1 MSITCCYNGRP
12 IQYERGVISSNHNA
26 ELYHAICDYLWQ
38 HGYEWGGGSVE
49 LTAGG
54 TRVNLSVQTPA
65 ATGVQEMGPFM
76 KRVFGFK
83 ELYLDAHS
91 VN

>member
-1 MSITCCYNGRP
+1 MNVTSYKGRL
-12 IQYERGVISSNHNA
+12 ISYEDGVISSEHNR
-26 ELYHAICDYLWQ
+26 ELYKALAEFLWSGY
-38 HGYEWGGGSVE
+38 GYEFGGGSVE
-49 LTAGG
+49 NE
-54 TRVNLSVQTPA
+54 RINLNVSTPS